1 MRVIAFLLRVGLVV
15 GLVAGVL
22 ALLDDGPQS
31 VESNAAAASLRTHS
45 AELGSASRHGSGRRR
60 APSSATFTFSAVGDV
75 MMGSMPHLPPDGG
88 ADYFAGVASSI
99 RSDIGLA
106 NLEGT
111 LSTRGSSKCGVG
123 SSSCFAFHT
132 PPSYARWLR
141 LAGFTVLNLANN
153 HAADFGPAGQRQ
165 TLAALRGERLRST
178 GRPGE
183 ITAVTVNGVRVALLG
198 FAPYPWA
205 QSLTDIGAAKRLVAK
220 ARANADVVIVTM
232 HAGAEGTSHQHVTP
246 GTETFLGENRGNPVA
261 FSHAV
266 IDAGADLVVG
276 SGPHVLRGLEWYRGR
291 LIAYSLGNFGGYGQF
306 ALGGALSTSAILRVE
321 LHGDGRI
328 ATARLVAVRLVGA
341 GVPELDPDGTAYG
354 VVRSLSQA
362 DFGSLGATVS
372 ADGRIG
378 RA

>member
-1 MRVIAFLLRVGLVV
+1 MRVIAFLLRAGLVV
-15 GLVAGVL
+15 GLLAGVL
-22 ALLDDGPQS
+22 ALLDDGPPS
-31 VESNAAAASLRTHS
+31 ATRSAAAAPVQKRTTHR
-45 AELGSASRHGSGRRR
+45 ESRSTSRR
-60 APSSATFTFSAVGDV
+60 APSGTFTFSAVGDV
-75 MMGSMPHLPPDGG
+75 MMGSMPDLPPDGG
-88 ADYFAGVASSI
+88 ADYFSGVASALSA
-99 RSDIGLA
+99 DIGLA

-111 LSTRGSSKCGVG
+111 LSTGGSSKCGVG

-153 HAADFGPAGQRQ
+153 HAADFGPVGQAQ
-165 TLAALRGERLRST
+165 TRAALRREHLLYT

-183 ITAVTVNGVRVALLG
+183 ITVVETNGIRVALLG

-205 QSLTDIGAAKRLVAK
+205 QSLTNIGAAKRLVAK
-220 ARANADVVIVTM
+220 ARTRADVVIVTM
-232 HAGAEGTSHQHVTP
+232 HAGAEGTSHQHVVP

-306 ALGGALSTSAILRVE
+306 AMGGALSTTAILRLE
-321 LHGDGRI
+321 LRGDGRI
-328 ATARLVAVRLVGA
+328 VTARLVPVRLVDA
-341 GVPELDPDGTAYG
+341 GIPELDPNGAAYA
-354 VVRSLSQA
+354 VVRSLSRA

>member
-1 MRVIAFLLRVGLVV
+1 MRVIAFLLRSGLVV
-15 GLVAGVL
+15 GLVAGLV
-22 ALLDDGPQS
+22 ALSDDGTPS
-31 VESNAAAASLRTHS
+31 ATPDAAAAATRTQTATH
-45 AELGSASRHGSGRRR
+45 ASRPERRET
-60 APSSATFTFSAVGDV
+60 PEGTFTVSAVGDV
-75 MMGSMPHLPPDGG
+75 MMGSAPNLPPDGG
-88 ADYFAGVASSI
+88 ADYFAGVESSI
-99 RSDIGLA
+99 RADIGLA

-111 LSTRGSSKCGVG
+111 LSTGGSSKCGSG

-153 HAADFGPAGQRQ
+153 HAADFGAIGRAQ
-165 TLAALRGERLRST
+165 TLAALGRERLRWA

-183 ITAVTVNGVRVALLG
+183 ITVVTAKGIRVALLG

-220 ARANADVVIVTM
+220 ARARADVVIVTM
-232 HAGAEGTSHQHVTP
+232 HAGAEGIAHQHVTP

-291 LIAYSLGNFGGYGQF
+291 LIAYSLGNFGGYGAF
-306 ALGGALSTSAILRVE
+306 AMGGALSRSAILRVE
-321 LHGDGRI
+321 LRGDGRI
-328 ATARLVAVRLVGA
+328 VAARLVAVRLVGA
-341 GVPELDPDGTAYG
+341 GIPELDPDGAAYSR
-354 VVRSLSQA
+354 VRSLSRA

-372 ADGRIG
+372 TDGRIG